1 MIIHLINFYFV
12 LQIRYERDA
21 QLANLASELT
31 YLQANMLK
39 EQKRLEMVIVEK
51 QAQLDAQ
58 AIETERLKK
67 MNKVLSQQMANLQS
81 KSKLMAMLEDRDMD
95 TPSSED
101 SSPKSSFSTKTTK
114 IEIKPRSLNNSN
126 SFTCPKHYILKIEHL
141 F

>member
-1 MIIHLINFYFV
+1 
-12 LQIRYERDA
+12 
-21 QLANLASELT
+21 
-31 YLQANMLK
+31 MLK

-51 QAQLDAQ
+51 QAQMDAQ

-114 IEIKPRSLNNSN
+114 IEIKPRSLNNELLSPD
-126 SFTCPKHYILKIEHL
+126 SSSDMVVTVLPSMSVPSSSSSSTASRGRSYQ
-141 F
+141 